1 MRVLIAL
8 LTGLLLAPLL
18 DLGGRLSQEAA
29 AGTAPGR
36 VLAALALGACALLVS
51 FVRRGAAEGRRTRL
65 FGGLILLAGV
75 ALALLAA
82 GAALPGRPWLA
93 AALFLLPALGLALLG
108 GQTPHPAAF
117 LVGCAIGLLVNAT
130 WLLPALGRTGP
141 VTIAAL
147 LLVVARLAAPATQ
160 RDVPRRAWPV
170 DVILCGLVLGCGF
183 ELARPFVLQHTSGSS
198 FSHAAV
204 NVVLL
209 LGAGL
214 GALLGLPKKGAW
226 ISRAL
231 LPLVA
236 LLALTNLL
244 FVLRNTSQPAVL
256 HDLTFAAAADTRLT
270 ELSLARALLGLATIG
285 AGLWLRDA
293 LARLP
298 ACRGAGVLLLAL
310 GAGAF
315 LAQRV
320 LEGDVSWPRVLLG
333 EQRALIRHH
342 PALEIL
348 EEHLVT
354 PDGVLRSG
362 RDNTLAQAET
372 HLWWQARRASR
383 IEAFA
388 SLEAEEVSLAGS
400 LRPAGGR
407 LLLIGNATKRHR
419 AAFTASPFT
428 EYAVAPSIPV
438 FAAASLEGEERLDAF
453 AHIPAGKTFS
463 AIVVLAAATPAW
475 GPARLLTREALARTH
490 ALLEPGGVLLVW
502 FDLRV
507 SPAETVAAVSLAVRQ
522 TCGPVRTWIALDG
535 HAGPFLALEAGPL
548 PKVEPDGFT
557 QPLPAE
563 VLAGDWSRANTI
575 LDPVAET
582 RRALRPTRCP
592 LADAAELER
601 LAQACE
607 RRAGPALGHLLR
619 ALAIHSA
626 SFFDVESATH
636 DNERHR
642 IVDEECDELARALAA
657 APGDALVMNQ
667 VKRFIALAH
676 AKGEYERLD
685 RVLLP
690 ALAAHP
696 DDAGLHYVSGKANFE
711 LQAFDLAIDDLELV
725 VRSDRMQYE
734 AYLLLGWSYAS
745 LEEPDFAA
753 AISAL
758 EAARDLRPDAL
769 KALRA
774 LGVTLCRAGR
784 EAEAEQYL
792 ERVVGETPADEEARA
807 YLERIRSR

>member
-1 MRVLIAL
+1 MRVLSSL
-8 LTGLLLAPLL
+8 FTGLLLAPLF
-18 DLGGRLSQEAA
+18 DLGVRLCQEAS
-29 AGTAPGR
+29 AGAAPGR
-36 VLAALALGACALLVS
+36 VLAALALGGCALLVS
-51 FVRRGAAEGRRTRL
+51 LVPAGAASGRRGRALA
-65 FGGLILLAGV
+65 GLILLAGV
-75 ALALLAA
+75 ILALLAA
-82 GAALPGRPWLA
+82 GDARPGRPLVA

-108 GQTPHPAAF
+108 GQAPHPAAF
-117 LVGCAIGLLVNAT
+117 LLGSAAGLFVHAA
-130 WLLPALGRTGP
+130 WLMPSFGRAAPAVL
-141 VTIAAL
+141 AAL
-147 LLVVARLAAPATQ
+147 FLAVARLAAPAARSEVT
-160 RDVPRRAWPV
+160 RRAWQV
-170 DVILCGLVLGCGF
+170 DLILCGLVLGFGF
-183 ELARPFVLQHTSGSS
+183 DLARPFVLQHTSGCG

-214 GALLGLPKKGAW
+214 GAILAMPRRGAW

-231 LPLVA
+231 LPFVA
-236 LLALTNLL
+236 LLALLNL
-244 FVLRNTSQPAVL
+244 FFALRNASQPAVL
-256 HDLTFAAAADTRLT
+256 NDLAFAASADTRLT
-270 ELSLARALLGLATIG
+270 ELSLARALLGLAAIG

-293 LARLP
+293 LSRLP

-320 LEGDVSWPRVLLG
+320 LEGGLPWPRALLG
-333 EQRALIRHH
+333 EERALVRHH

-348 EEHLVT
+348 EEQLVT
-354 PDGVLRSG
+354 PDGVLRLA
-362 RDNTLAQAET
+362 RDNTLAQGEP

-400 LRPAGGR
+400 LLPAGGR
-407 LLLIGNATKRHR
+407 LLLIGNASKRHR
-419 AAFTASPFT
+419 AAYTASPFS

-438 FAAASLEGEERLDAF
+438 FPSASLAGEERLDAF
-453 AHIPAGKTFS
+453 RLGAGQDPID
-463 AIVVLAAATPAW
+463 AIVFLSSAAPAW
-475 GPARLLTREALARTH
+475 RPARLLSREALAGARA
-490 ALLEPGGVLLVW
+490 ALRPGGVLLVW

-507 SPAETVAAVSLAVRQ
+507 NSLDAIAAVSLALREVF
-522 TCGPVRTWIALDG
+522 GPVRTWIALDG

-548 PKVEPDGFT
+548 PDVEQDGFCRPIPGEALT
-557 QPLPAE
+557 D
-563 VLAGDWSRANTI
+563 GWSRLNSI
-575 LDPVAET
+575 LDPVVET
-582 RRALRPTRCP
+582 RRVLRPTRCP
-592 LADAAELER
+592 LADATELTR

-607 RRAGPALGHLLR
+607 RRAAPHVAHLLR

-626 SFFDVESATH
+626 NFFDVESATS

-642 IVDEECDELARALAA
+642 IVDEECDALVLALAA
-657 APGDALVMNQ
+657 APADPLVMNQ

-696 DDAGLHYVSGKANFE
+696 GDAGLHYVSGKANFE

-734 AYLLLGWSYAS
+734 AFLLLGLSYAS

-758 EAARDLRPDAL
+758 EAARELRPDAL

-784 EAEAEQYL
+784 EAEAEPYL
-792 ERVVGETPADEEARA
+792 ERVIGEAPADEEARA